1 MNSRKRVV
9 LERGIAF
16 RVPSELYNSLK
27 EKLLK
32 YDISLVDFGY
42 ELINEALSSDDW
54 FKEVYQVIKGVPY
67 SGEK

>member
-1 MNSRKRVV
+1 MNSKRRVA

-16 RVPSELYNSLK
+16 RVPSELYDRLK

-32 YDISLVDFGY
+32 YDISLVDFGH

-54 FKEVYQVIKGVPY
+54 FKEAYQVIKGVPY
-67 SGEK
+67 SGKE